1 MKRIVLT
8 GGGTAG
14 HVSPN
19 QALIPHLLEEGWDI
33 HYIGTKNGIERTLI
47 EPMQGVTYHAVSSG
61 KLRRYFDWKNFT
73 DPFRVIAG
81 AFQSI
86 GVIGRLKP
94 NVVFSKG
101 GFVSVPVVFGAAI
114 CGVPVVM
121 HESDIT
127 PGLANKLCK
136 PFAKSVCTTFPEC
149 AKLLAPKGVLTGTP
163 LRAQIFSGDRARGLR
178 LAGFDGQKPVLMM
191 IGGSLGAQT
200 VNAVLREALPA
211 LTERFDVLHVC
222 GKGNLDASLENTP
235 GYKQFEYLSDELPDA
250 FACADIML
258 SRAGSNSLSELM
270 ALCKPALLIPYHSG
284 RGDQVLNAN
293 SLKARGLA
301 HVMPQSEL
309 TAESLP
315 PAIDALWADRELL
328 RQRLAALPRQ
338 LVHRLVFLQKR
349 THHVRAADAPARQ
362 QIERRRGF
370 RNLPFKRGLV
380 HVDPDAR
387 HHVVDALLVR
397 VHLQQHAA
405 DLFCPRRRC
414 R

>member
-1 MKRIVLT
+1 MKLMTNKEVLFMKRIVLT

-19 QALIPHLLEEGWDI
+19 QALIPLLLEEGWEI
-33 HYIGTKNGIERTLI
+33 HYIGTKAGIERSLI

-81 AFQSI
+81 MLQSFSI
-86 GVIGRLKP
+86 IRKLKP
-94 NVVFSKG
+94 SIVFSKG
-101 GFVSVPVVFGAAI
+101 GFVSVPVVVGGWL

-136 PFAKSVCTTFPEC
+136 PFAKAVCTTFPEC
-149 AKLLAPKGVLTGTP
+149 TKLLGVKGVQTGTP
-163 LRAQIFSGDRARGLR
+163 LRAQIFSGERAKGLS

-200 VNAVLREALPA
+200 VNAVLRESLDALLPKY
-211 LTERFDVLHVC
+211 DVLHVC
-222 GKGNLDASLENTP
+222 GKGNLAPELEGKP

-258 SRAGSNSLSELM
+258 SRAGSKSLSELM
-270 ALCKPALLIPYHSG
+270 ALCKPALLIPSHSG

-301 HVMPQSEL
+301 HVMIQSDMN
-309 TAESLP
+309 AQSLP
-315 PAIDALWADRELL
+315 KAIDALWEEKDLL
-328 RQRLAALPRQ
+328 RQRLEALENSDGTQ
-338 LVHRLVFLQKR
+338 AVL
-349 THHVRAADAPARQ
+349 A
-362 QIERRRGF
+362 QIH
-370 RNLPFKRGLV
+370 KYV
-380 HVDPDAR
+380 KK
-387 HHVVDALLVR
+387 
-397 VHLQQHAA
+397 
-405 DLFCPRRRC
+405 
-414 R
+414 

>member
-1 MKRIVLT
+1 MLDIMKQTTNKEVFSMKRIVLT

-19 QALIPHLLEEGWDI
+19 QALIPLLLAEGWDI
-33 HYIGTKNGIERTLI
+33 HYIGTKAGIERTLI

-81 AFQSI
+81 MMQSFA
-86 GVIGRLKP
+86 VIRKLKP
-94 NVVFSKG
+94 SIVFSKG
-101 GFVSVPVVFGAAI
+101 GFVSVPVVVGGWL

-136 PFAKSVCTTFPEC
+136 PFAKAVCTTFPEC
-149 AKLLAPKGVLTGTP
+149 TKLLGAKGVQTGTP
-163 LRAQIFSGDRARGLR
+163 LRAQIFSGDRAKGLAM
-178 LAGFDGQKPVLMM
+178 AGFDGQKPVLMM

-200 VNAVLREALPA
+200 VNAVLRESLDALLP
-211 LTERFDVLHVC
+211 RYDVLHVC
-222 GKGNLDASLENTP
+222 GKGNLAPDLEGKK
-235 GYKQFEYLSDELPDA
+235 GYKQFEYLSAELPDA

-301 HVMPQSEL
+301 HVMIQSDMN
-309 TAESLP
+309 ADSLP
-315 PAIDALWADRELL
+315 KAIDALWEDKDLL
-328 RQRLAALPRQ
+328 IQRLSALENSDGTQ
-338 LVHRLVFLQKR
+338 AVL
-349 THHVRAADAPARQ
+349 A
-362 QIERRRGF
+362 QIH
-370 RNLPFKRGLV
+370 KY
-380 HVDPDAR
+380 AKK
-387 HHVVDALLVR
+387 
-397 VHLQQHAA
+397 
-405 DLFCPRRRC
+405 
-414 R
+414 